1 MNYYQL
7 YSYHS
12 MTWLQ
17 ALRLQGI
24 AAYEAPAVSG
34 AVFVVGVFR

>member
-1 MNYYQL
+1 MV
-7 YSYHS
+7 
-12 MTWLQ
+12 WRGLQ
-17 ALRLQGI
+17 ELRLEGI